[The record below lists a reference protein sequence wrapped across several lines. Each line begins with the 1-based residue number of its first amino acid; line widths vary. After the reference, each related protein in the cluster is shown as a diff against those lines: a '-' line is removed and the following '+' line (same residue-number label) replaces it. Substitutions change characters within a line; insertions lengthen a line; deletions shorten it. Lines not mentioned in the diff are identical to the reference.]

1 MTDPIPPRGSAAP
14 PATSQ
19 PPATAAPS
27 SAAAPT
33 PAPPLGRFILLCL
46 GVWLHSADTLVTATI
61 APAIVGELGG
71 VAYINWTISLYEVGA
86 IIAGAAVAALCARY
100 GIKRVFTTATLLYG
114 SGCLIGAIAPNMGLL
129 ISARLIQG
137 MGGGMLLSLCYV
149 AVEAWYPPG
158 QWGRLFG
165 MVALLWGA
173 GSLLGPLIGGVFGG
187 PHAWRG
193 AFWLF
198 AAQAVVLSLLSAF
211 AFPSDAP
218 RRSATAPESLA
229 TPPNPPPPP
238 GASDAPLG
246 AAAHDVSAETPA
258 SAVGGPPSGRSLW
271 SRWPVTPL
279 LVLSI
284 ATLFIAQAGVL
295 DNGTWAIVSG
305 LAGTALLYVAARL
318 DRTARVRLA
327 SPQLLD
333 GTHPVGAG
341 LAMVFM
347 FCVATTGFWA
357 YGPLLLNILFGTRP
371 LVTGYI
377 LAGEALAWSLA
388 TLAVAH
394 ATPNADRW
402 LIRSGALGI
411 AAGSAGFTL
420 AVPSGS
426 LLGIIG
432 CGLLQGAGF
441 GFCWPAVVQRVVRSA
456 GAGQQSLASASVST
470 VQRIGY
476 AVGTAAVGIAANLS
490 GLAEGA
496 TIPAAKAAG
505 VWVFASFIPVL
516 LAGIVYA
523 WRFTRRGAAPQ

>member
-1 MTDPIPPRGSAAP
+1 MLS
-14 PATSQ
+14 
-19 PPATAAPS
+19 
-27 SAAAPT
+27 
-33 PAPPLGRFILLCL
+33 
-46 GVWLHSADTLVTATI
+46 V
-61 APAIVGELGG
+61 
-71 VAYINWTISLYEVGA
+71 
-86 IIAGAAVAALCARY
+86 
-100 GIKRVFTTATLLYG
+100 ATLL
-114 SGCLIGAIAPNMGLL
+114 
-129 ISARLIQG
+129 
-137 MGGGMLLSLCYV
+137 
-149 AVEAWYPPG
+149 
-158 QWGRLFG
+158 
-165 MVALLWGA
+165 
-173 GSLLGPLIGGVFGG
+173 
-187 PHAWRG
+187 
-193 AFWLF
+193 
-198 AAQAVVLSLLSAF
+198 
-211 AFPSDAP
+211 
-218 RRSATAPESLA
+218 
-229 TPPNPPPPP
+229 
-238 GASDAPLG
+238 
-246 AAAHDVSAETPA
+246 
-258 SAVGGPPSGRSLW
+258 
-271 SRWPVTPL
+271 
-279 LVLSI
+279 
-284 ATLFIAQAGVL
+284 IAQAGVL
-295 DNGTWAIVSG
+295 DDGAWAIASG

-318 DRTARVRLA
+318 DRTATVRLA

-333 GTHPVGAG
+333 ATHPVGAG
-341 LAMVFM
+341 LAMVFT

-394 ATPNADRW
+394 ATPDADRW

-456 GAGQQSLASASVST
+456 GAGQRSLASASVST

-523 WRFTRRGAAPQ
+523 WRFTCRSST